1 MIDKAL
7 LLLQRSRYDLA
18 EQELRRVLAEDP
30 EDAQAHALL
39 ACSLAEQNKL
49 QEAESS
55 ARQAIQLAPDSSYC
69 HYIMGW
75 IKVQEDDL
83 PSARRAVEEAIRLDP
98 ESSDYHGLRAAI
110 YLRAQRWQEAL
121 DAANEGLRHDPTH
134 QNCLNHRAMALV
146 KLNRPEE
153 AQQTIGQALQENPEN
168 EQTHANL
175 GWAYLHQGQH
185 QKALEHFSEALRLDP
200 NYDYARQGLVEALK
214 ARYFLYRWLLQFFLW
229 MSRLSPGVR
238 GGLIVGAYVLV
249 RGPARMW
256 PASIPRSRRC
266 VLPIV
271 SFYAI
276 FVLLT
281 WIIDPLFNLALRCN
295 QYGRHAL
302 SSKQRLNSSIFG
314 LLLLATIVAA
324 LGGVVTRLPIF
335 FLLALNVGLLI
346 LPATRVLTEADTI
359 DRGRWPSPSAWRCS
373 ARPPWGRCSRAPSRR
388 PLPVP
393 RSISWDSVPSRG
405 LAPSAGCGGPRSDP
419 GSEKSVRVKDSVIL
433 RRSRRAC
440 PEPAEG
446 IWPSK
451 VRSLPAQPRSFA
463 AGCPEQAE
471 GMTRP

>member
-1 MIDKAL
+1 MIEKAL

-18 EQELRRVLAEDP
+18 EQELRRILAEDP

-39 ACSLAEQNKL
+39 ACSLTEQNKL

-55 ARQAIQLAPDSSYC
+55 ARQAIQLAPDNAYC

-75 IKVQEDDL
+75 IKVQQDDL
-83 PSARRAVEEAIRLDP
+83 PTARRAVEEAIRLDP
-98 ESSDYHGLRAAI
+98 ECSDYHGLRAAI
-110 YLRAQRWQEAL
+110 YLGAQRWQEAL

-146 KLNRPEE
+146 KLGRPEE
-153 AQQTIGQALQENPEN
+153 AQQTIGRALQENPEN
-168 EQTHANL
+168 EHTHANL
-175 GWAYLHQGQH
+175 GWAYLHKGQH
-185 QKALEHFSEALRLDP
+185 EKALEHFSEALRLDP
-200 NYDYARQGLVEALK
+200 NFDYARQGLVEALK

-249 RGPARMW
+249 KVLQNTARQR
-256 PASIPRSRRC
+256 PEIAPF

-271 SFYAI
+271 AFYGI

-295 QYGRHAL
+295 KYGRHAL

-314 LLLLATIVAA
+314 LLLLVTIVAA
-324 LGGVVTRLPIF
+324 LGGAVTKQPVL

-359 DRGRWPSPSAWRCS
+359 DRG
-373 ARPPWGRCSRAPSRR
+373 
-388 PLPVP
+388 PL
-393 RSISWDSVPSRG
+393 
-405 LAPSAGCGGPRSDP
+405 A
-419 GSEKSVRVKDSVIL
+419 
-433 RRSRRAC
+433 
-440 PEPAEG
+440 
-446 IWPSK
+446 
-451 VRSLPAQPRSFA
+451 FA
-463 AGCPEQAE
+463 AGMALFGAAAVASLLAGAQQAALACSTVNFL
-471 GMTRP
+471 GFCAFTWFGAFRGLRRPQV